1 MRAYLPI
8 SHKELEAF
16 VLSKSIDA
24 DEVFAP
30 TQTFVADNLDC
41 DEEELEYLLS
51 VAAGEEALEL
61 RLSEKAPGIVLA
73 FEITEEQIAESY
85 EDSVTLKT
93 ALPWEQIQCALLA
106 FQGDDELVW
115 FATQEIEI
123 HLAEWK

>member
-8 SHKELEAF
+8 SQKDLEAF
-16 VLSKSIDA
+16 VLTKSIEA

-30 TQTFVADNLDC
+30 TPAFVADNLDC

-51 VAAGEEALEL
+51 IAAGEEALEL

-73 FEITEEQIAESY
+73 FEVTDEQIAENY
-85 EDSVTLKT
+85 EDSITLKT
-93 ALPWEQIQCALLA
+93 PLPWDQLQCALLA

>member
-8 SHKELEAF
+8 SHKDLEAF
-16 VLSKSIDA
+16 VLNKSIDI
-24 DEVFAP
+24 DEAFAP
-30 TQTFVADNLDC
+30 TQEFVAANVDC

-51 VAAGEEALEL
+51 IAAGEEALDL

-73 FEITEEQIAESY
+73 FEVSDDQIAESY
-85 EDSVTLKT
+85 ENSITVR
-93 ALPWEQIQCALLA
+93 AGLPWDQLQCALLA

-123 HLAEWK
+123 HLGEWK

>member
-8 SHKELEAF
+8 SHKDLEAF
-16 VLSKSIDA
+16 LLSKSIDA
-24 DEVFAP
+24 HEIFAP
-30 TQTFVADNLDC
+30 TPAFVSDNLDC

-51 VAAGEEALEL
+51 IAAGQEALEL

-73 FEITEEQIAESY
+73 FEVTDDQIAENY
-85 EDSVTLKT
+85 EDSITLKT
-93 ALPWEQIQCALLA
+93 ALPWDLVQCALLA
-106 FQGDDELVW
+106 FQGDEELVW

>member
-16 VLSKSIDA
+16 VLSKSIEV

-30 TQTFVADNLDC
+30 TQAFVADNLDC
-41 DEEELEYLLS
+41 DQEELEYLLS

>member
-8 SHKELEAF
+8 SHKDLEAF
-16 VLSKSIDA
+16 VLNKRIDA

-30 TQTFVADNLDC
+30 TPVFVSDNLDC

-51 VAAGEEALEL
+51 IAAGEEALEL

-73 FEITEEQIAESY
+73 FEVTDEQIAENY
-85 EDSVTLKT
+85 EDSITLKT
-93 ALPWEQIQCALLA
+93 ALPWDQLQCALLA

>member
-8 SHKELEAF
+8 THKDLEAF
-16 VLSKSIDA
+16 MADKSL
-24 DEVFAP
+24 EVEELYAP
-30 TQTFVADNLDC
+30 TIHFVVENPDC

-61 RLSEKAPGIVLA
+61 RLSENAPGIVIAL
-73 FEITEEQIAESY
+73 EIEKEHIGEHMAQSI
-85 EDSVTLKT
+85 SVKSPLQ
-93 ALPWEQIQCALLA
+93 WDQVQCALLA

>member
-8 SHKELEAF
+8 THKDLEGF
-16 VLSKSIDA
+16 VLNKSCKV
-24 DEVFAP
+24 EELYAP
-30 TQTFVADNLDC
+30 TIHFVVENPDC

-73 FEITEEQIAESY
+73 FEIQKEDIAEHFAQSI
-85 EDSVTLKT
+85 TLVSS
-93 ALPWEQIQCALLA
+93 LQWDQVQCALLT

-115 FATQEIEI
+115 FATQEIEH

>member
-8 SHKELEAF
+8 SHKDLEAF
-16 VLSKSIDA
+16 LLSKSIDA
-24 DEVFAP
+24 DQVFAP
-30 TQTFVADNLDC
+30 TPTFVSDNLDC

-51 VAAGEEALEL
+51 IAAGQEALEL

-73 FEITEEQIAESY
+73 FEVTDDQIAENY
-85 EDSVTLKT
+85 EDSITLKT
-93 ALPWEQIQCALLA
+93 ALPWDLVQCALLA
-106 FQGDDELVW
+106 FQGDEELVW

>member
-8 SHKELEAF
+8 THKDLESFLTDRTLEA
-16 VLSKSIDA
+16 
-24 DEVFAP
+24 DELYAP
-30 TQTFVADNLDC
+30 TIHFVVENPDC

-61 RLSEKAPGIVLA
+61 RQSEKAPGIVVA
-73 FEITEEQIAESY
+73 FEIEREQIAEQYAQSI
-85 EDSVTLKT
+85 TLISP
-93 ALPWEQIQCALLA
+93 LLWDQVQCVLLA

-115 FATQEIEI
+115 FATQEIDL

>member
-8 SHKELEAF
+8 TQKDLQGF
-16 VLSKSIDA
+16 VLSKSLEV
-24 DEVFAP
+24 DELYAP
-30 TQTFVADNLDC
+30 TIHFVVENPEL

-61 RLSEKAPGIVLA
+61 RLSEKAPGIVVA
-73 FEITEEQIAESY
+73 FEIEMEQIAEHYAQSITLTS
-85 EDSVTLKT
+85 SVQ
-93 ALPWEQIQCALLA
+93 WDQVQCALLA

-115 FATQEIEI
+115 FATQEIEL

>member
-1 MRAYLPI
+1 MRAYLAI
-8 SHKELEAF
+8 SHKDLEGF
-16 VLSKSIDA
+16 VSSRSIDV
-24 DEVFAP
+24 DEVLAP
-30 TQTFVADNLDC
+30 TQSFVAENLDC

-51 VAAGEEALEL
+51 IAAGEEALEL

-73 FEITEEQIAESY
+73 FEITDEQIAESY
-85 EDSVTLKT
+85 DDSITLKT
-93 ALPWEQIQCALLA
+93 ALPWDQLQCALLA

>member
-8 SHKELEAF
+8 SHKDLEAF

-30 TQTFVADNLDC
+30 TPAFVSDNLDC

-51 VAAGEEALEL
+51 IAAGQEALEL

-73 FEITEEQIAESY
+73 FEIKDEQIAENY
-85 EDSVTLKT
+85 EDSITLKT
-93 ALPWEQIQCALLA
+93 ALPWELLQCALLA

-115 FATQEIEI
+115 FATQEIEL
-123 HLAEWK
+123 HLPEWK

>member
-8 SHKELEAF
+8 SHKDREAF
-16 VLSKSIDA
+16 VHSNTLEA

-30 TQTFVADNLDC
+30 TQAFVAENLDC

-73 FEITEEQIAESY
+73 FEITDEQIGESY
-85 EDSVTLKT
+85 EDSLTLKT
-93 ALPWEQIQCALLA
+93 ALPWDQLQCALLA

>member
-8 SHKELEAF
+8 SHKDLEAF
-16 VLSKSIDA
+16 VLTQSIDA
-24 DEVFAP
+24 EEVFAP
-30 TQTFVADNLDC
+30 TPAFVSNNLYC

-51 VAAGEEALEL
+51 IAAGEEALEL

-73 FEITEEQIAESY
+73 FEVADEQIAENY
-85 EDSVTLKT
+85 EDSITLKT
-93 ALPWEQIQCALLA
+93 ALPWKLLQCALLA

>member
-1 MRAYLPI
+1 
-8 SHKELEAF
+8 
-16 VLSKSIDA
+16 VLTKSFDA

-30 TQTFVADNLDC
+30 TQAFVSDNLDC

-51 VAAGEEALEL
+51 VAAGEEALDL

-73 FEITEEQIAESY
+73 FEVTDEQIAESY
-85 EDSVTLKT
+85 EDSITLKT
-93 ALPWEQIQCALLA
+93 PLPWDQLQCALLA
-106 FQGDDELVW
+106 FSGDDELVW

>member
-8 SHKELEAF
+8 SHKDLEAF
-16 VLSKSIDA
+16 VLSKSIDV
-24 DEVFAP
+24 DQVFAP
-30 TQTFVADNLDC
+30 TPAFVSDNLDC

-51 VAAGEEALEL
+51 IAAGQEALEL

-73 FEITEEQIAESY
+73 FEVADEQIAENY
-85 EDSVTLKT
+85 EDSITLKT
-93 ALPWEQIQCALLA
+93 ALPWDLLQCALLA

>member
-8 SHKELEAF
+8 SHKDLEAF
-16 VLSKSIDA
+16 VLSKSIDI
-24 DEVFAP
+24 DEAFAP
-30 TQTFVADNLDC
+30 TQGFVTANVDC

-51 VAAGEEALEL
+51 IAAGEEALDL

-73 FEITEEQIAESY
+73 FEISDEQIAESY
-85 EDSVTLKT
+85 EDSITVKA
-93 ALPWEQIQCALLA
+93 ALSWDQLQCALLA

-123 HLAEWK
+123 HLGEWK